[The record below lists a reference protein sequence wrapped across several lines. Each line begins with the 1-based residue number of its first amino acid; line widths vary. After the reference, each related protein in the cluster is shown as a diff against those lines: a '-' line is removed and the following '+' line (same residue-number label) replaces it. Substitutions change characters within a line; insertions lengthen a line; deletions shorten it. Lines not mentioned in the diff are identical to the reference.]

1 MSPQQ
6 RALGPPAPS
15 HPIVVW
21 RRGRLLEAGFAPELA
36 AELAEESRVD
46 LHAVLSLIDR
56 GCRPDLAARIL
67 APLDGESGGL

>member
-15 HPIVVW
+15 HPIVRW

-36 AELAEESRVD
+36 AELAEDSRVD
-46 LHAVLSLIDR
+46 LHAVLDLIDR
-56 GCRPDLAARIL
+56 ACRPDLAARIL
-67 APLDGESGGL
+67 APLDSESGAF

>member
-15 HPIVVW
+15 HAIAVW

-36 AELAEESRVD
+36 SELAEDPRVD
-46 LHAVLSLIDR
+46 LHAVLALTDR
-56 GCRPDLAARIL
+56 GCRPDLAARIV
-67 APLDGESGGL
+67 APLDGESGGF